1 MLELAVLKKKA
12 VDLLCQL
19 IETQSFSS
27 EEDKTAELIMVL
39 RLIVRTTMFG
49 VFIQIL
55 MRTKKLF
62 Y

>member
-27 EEDKTAELIMVL
+27 EEDKTADIIFKFYLSIHCL
-39 RLIVRTTMFG
+39 K
-49 VFIQIL
+49 FIEFQE
-55 MRTKKLF
+55 KA
-62 Y
+62 